1 MIYLI
6 TFLFTFNVTN
16 LYAQAIDI
24 NFKFEKSVFD
34 SENNFNTVSSTDIW
48 TGAEITISRTNN
60 SEQVFDT
67 LTSSII
73 ITRGSDGLLYNSA
86 TEDAA
91 NQQSPEGM
99 LWYEGVLENFN
110 EDELKNLN
118 YVSLREVTNQRMKD
132 VAGKSFIVSLPED
145 DIFFELTFND
155 WQTRHQGAGYSYTRT
170 SPSIVVKPNKI
181 SLISPDS
188 SATDV
193 ELVPTFVWVSDSLA
207 SHYQFE
213 LTNLSDSSMIDTL
226 VAYLSYTSGIQLTN
240 STTYTWRIRG
250 LVKDQNLYGE
260 WSSRWIF
267 TTESTSSSTEDEFI
281 PNQFTLVQNY
291 PNPFNPSTQIQY
303 ALPEA
308 TQVTLEVFNSVGQ
321 KVMDLVNRQQS
332 AGYHTTTFDASGL
345 SSGVYLYK
353 LTTPSFTKTKKM
365 LLIK

>member
-226 VAYLSYTSGIQLTN
+226 VDYLSYTSGIQLTN

>member
-24 NFKFEKSVFD
+24 NFEFEKSVFD
-34 SENNFNTVSSTDIW
+34 SENNFSMVSSTDIW

-73 ITRGSDGLLYNSA
+73 ITRGSDGLLYNPVV
-86 TEDAA
+86 EDGA
-91 NQQSPEGM
+91 NQQSPEGL
-99 LWYEGVLENFN
+99 LWYEGVLKSFT
-110 EDELKNLN
+110 EDELQNLN
-118 YVSLREVTNQRMKD
+118 FVSLREVTNQRMRD

-181 SLISPDS
+181 SLINPDS
-188 SATDV
+188 LATNI
-193 ELVPTFVWVSDSLA
+193 ELIPTFVWVSDSHA

-213 LTNLSDSSMIDTL
+213 LINLSDSTMIDTL

-240 STTYTWRIRG
+240 SITYSWRVRG
-250 LVKDQNLYGE
+250 IDKDQNLFGE
-260 WSSRWIF
+260 WSAWWIF

-303 ALPEA
+303 ALPVA
-308 TQVTLEVFNSVGQ
+308 TQVTLEVFNNVGQ

-332 AGYHTTTFDASGL
+332 AGYHTATFDASGL

-353 LTTPSFTKTKKM
+353 LTTPSFTETKKM

>member
-281 PNQFTLVQNY
+281 QNQFTLVQNY

>member
-1 MIYLI
+1 MIHLI

-34 SENNFNTVSSTDIW
+34 SENNFNTVSSTDVW

-86 TEDAA
+86 AEDAA

-132 VAGKSFIVSLPED
+132 VTGKSFIVSLPED

-267 TTESTSSSTEDEFI
+267 TTKSTSSSTEDEFI

>member
-24 NFKFEKSVFD
+24 NFEFEKSVFD

-60 SEQVFDT
+60 TEQVFDT

-86 TEDAA
+86 AEDAA

-99 LWYEGVLENFN
+99 LWYEGVLESFT

-193 ELVPTFVWVSDSLA
+193 ELVPTFVWVSDSIA

-303 ALPEA
+303 TLPEA

-332 AGYHTTTFDASGL
+332 AGYHTATFDASGL